1 MQVEDW
7 IGHTK
12 ALPRVSTAGDK
23 TTTVVFADDIEIGG
37 SNYVFS
43 KKNCPKNIIII
54 AETIRISDILNVDL
68 SAGDM
73 SEQQLEIL
81 SAKGLPFPVLALKG
95 EKMARDLRGGDL
107 TLIARCIIFTRAG
120 SLHFESKGARGLD
133 ARTIGEKGGYGFANV
148 PGNVVEIKDLAGT
161 DGGNGGNFARFV

>member
-1 MQVEDW
+1 MEATNFQTVTEFGGTAIDIHPETRRSTHAKALAPPMPETVPPCRHVWLLRALGAALCVSHLIGPLSGRARAQATLSRPEMQVEDW

-68 SAGDM
+68 SAGD
-73 SEQQLEIL
+73 
-81 SAKGLPFPVLALKG
+81 
-95 EKMARDLRGGDL
+95 
-107 TLIARCIIFTRAG
+107 
-120 SLHFESKGARGLD
+120 
-133 ARTIGEKGGYGFANV
+133 
-148 PGNVVEIKDLAGT
+148 
-161 DGGNGGNFARFV
+161 